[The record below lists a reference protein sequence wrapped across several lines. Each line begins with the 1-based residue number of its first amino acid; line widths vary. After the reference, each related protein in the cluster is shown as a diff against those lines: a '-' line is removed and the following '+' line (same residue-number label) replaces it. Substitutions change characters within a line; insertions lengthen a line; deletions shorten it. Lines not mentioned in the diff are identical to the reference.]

1 MRRKEPP
8 KKGTDMNENL
18 NPSTEATETIHDLW
32 RALMDTEL
40 DSDWMPDTFGEA
52 DQIKV
57 WHGKDHETYTVIG
70 AALDE
75 DQNLFPGF
83 NWADYEVLGDGA
95 DDDYDQGYAAT
106 VAEAVAD
113 LTRKAH

>member
-1 MRRKEPP
+1 M
-8 KKGTDMNENL
+8 KGADMNENL

-32 RALMDTEL
+32 LALMDTEL
-40 DSDWMPDTFGEA
+40 DFEWMPDTFGEA

-57 WHGKDHETYTVIG
+57 WHSKGHETYAAIG

-83 NWADYEVLGDGA
+83 NWTDYEVVADGA
-95 DDDYDQGYAAT
+95 DDDYGQGYAET
-106 VAEAVAD
+106 VAEMVDDMAAK
-113 LTRKAH
+113 TN